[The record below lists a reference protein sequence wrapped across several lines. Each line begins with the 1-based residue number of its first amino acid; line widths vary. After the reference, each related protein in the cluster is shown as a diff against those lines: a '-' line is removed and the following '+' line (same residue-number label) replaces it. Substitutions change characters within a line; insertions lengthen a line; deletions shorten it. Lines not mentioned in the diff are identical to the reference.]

1 MGKIGLFFGSF
12 NPIHE
17 GHLSIAR
24 YLLDNGY
31 CKSIW
36 LVVSP
41 QNPWKKN
48 RDLLQEQKRLE
59 LVRAAIAED
68 KRMEVCDIEFDM
80 PRPSYTYQTLRK
92 LRSDIPNQEFALIVG
107 GDNLK
112 KFQEWK
118 NFQEILSLHTLF
130 VYPRPG
136 EVVSHTP
143 EGDIVLVDAPQT
155 SISSTEIRQ
164 KIERGMS
171 IVGDVP
177 EIYCFIPVVH
187 LVRLLSLN
195 GCWQMIL
202 VRCCIILILIS
213 ILWRSIRFGNQSVH
227 AMQSR
232 WDWRL

>member
-24 YLLDNGY
+24 YLLDNDY

-107 GDNLK
+107 GDNLQ

-136 EVVSHTP
+136 INVTHLP

-177 EIYCFIPVVH
+177 EI
-187 LVRLLSLN
+187 VRER
-195 GCWQMIL
+195 IE
-202 VRCCIILILIS
+202 IYYK
-213 ILWRSIRFGNQSVH
+213 NQ
-227 AMQSR
+227 
-232 WDWRL
+232 DLF

>member
-177 EIYCFIPVVH
+177 EI
-187 LVRLLSLN
+187 VRER
-195 GCWQMIL
+195 IE
-202 VRCCIILILIS
+202 IYYK
-213 ILWRSIRFGNQSVH
+213 NQ
-227 AMQSR
+227 
-232 WDWRL
+232 DLF